1 MSRDYMLQKV
11 RTALGRAPGEPI
23 PPPPEPLLRLT
34 ERDSKDRVALF
45 QRNLEALNGHVYRVQ
60 DRDAAR
66 ERVAEIMNGASAVAS
81 NSPLLRDCG
90 IVSLPG
96 IETGFGDRD
105 DLRAACARTAFGIT
119 GAECALAETGTL
131 VMFSNAAEARLISLL
146 PPAHIAVIPA
156 SLILNGLDDLFS
168 RFPRPADQT
177 SAMVF
182 ITGPSR
188 TADIEQILVRGV
200 HGPGELHAVIIE
212 DVT

>member
-1 MSRDYMLQKV
+1 MSRDYVLQKV
-11 RTALGRAPGEPI
+11 RTALGRTPGEAI
-23 PPPPEPLLRLT
+23 SPPPEPLLRLT
-34 ERDSKDRVALF
+34 QRDSKDRVALF
-45 QRNLEALNGHVYRVQ
+45 QEKLEVLNVRVYRVP

-90 IVSLPG
+90 IASLPG
-96 IETGFGDRD
+96 VETGFLDRD
-105 DLRAACARTAFGIT
+105 ALREACARTAFGIT
-119 GAECALAETGTL
+119 SAECALAETGTL
-131 VMFSNAAEARLISLL
+131 VMFSNTAEARLVSLL
-146 PPAHIAVIPA
+146 PPAHIAVVPA

-200 HGPGELHAVIIE
+200 HGPGELHVVIIE

>member
-11 RTALGRAPGEPI
+11 RTALGPAPGEAI
-23 PPPPEPLLRLT
+23 PPPPEPLLRLV
-34 ERDSKDRVALF
+34 ERDSKDRVELF
-45 QRNLEALNGHVYRVQ
+45 QRNLEALNGHVYRAA

-81 NSPLLRDCG
+81 NSPVLRNCG
-90 IVSLPG
+90 IASLPG
-96 IETGFGDRD
+96 VETCFGDRD
-105 DLRAACARTAFGIT
+105 ALRAACARTAFGIT
-119 GAECALAETGTL
+119 SAECALAETGTL